1 MKGSTDEP
9 RRIPMSATDSA
20 VTVYWRP
27 GCPYCFLLRFKLR
40 RFGIS
45 VREVN
50 IWEDPTG
57 AAVVREIA
65 GGNETVPTVTIGDV
79 AMVNPSARRV
89 VDELVR
95 VAPELAGGPSAARR
109 PSSPWRARGSR

>member
-1 MKGSTDEP
+1 
-9 RRIPMSATDSA
+9 MSRVPVNATDGP
-20 VTVYWRP
+20 VTVCWRP

-45 VREVN
+45 VHEVN

-57 AAVVREIA
+57 AALVREVA
-65 GGNETVPTVTIGDV
+65 NGNEMVPTVTIGDV
-79 AMVNPSARRV
+79 AMINPSARRV

-95 VAPELAGGPSAARR
+95 VAPELAGGSSRAKWGRPRSRWHTRR
-109 PSSPWRARGSR
+109 SR